1 MFFGDSKGFL
11 GHLRDFLDFQ
21 GSLGFSLNSQGSSDF
36 FSRFLGWCTRFLL
49 VIHPSGRRVR
59 EKAEKKK
66 TWYVKGGCETVL
78 FVDSKLNSELAKQC
92 QKALREAK
100 LKICV
105 VERGGQSLK
114 QALVRSN
121 PINENN

>member
-49 VIHPSGRRVR
+49 VIHPSNMCITHGYDDLLNHFGRR
-59 EKAEKKK
+59 
-66 TWYVKGGCETVL
+66 
-78 FVDSKLNSELAKQC
+78 AKQKQQWKGLSLQC
-92 QKALREAK
+92 K
-100 LKICV
+100 L
-105 VERGGQSLK
+105 ENL
-114 QALVRSN
+114 
-121 PINENN
+121 PIQM

>member
-49 VIHPSGRRVR
+49 VIHPSKNAVPFSNV
-59 EKAEKKK
+59 
-66 TWYVKGGCETVL
+66 VKGVVSKNFPGAGPGPHLSSPFTRSLATET
-78 FVDSKLNSELAKQC
+78 
-92 QKALREAK
+92 
-100 LKICV
+100 
-105 VERGGQSLK
+105 
-114 QALVRSN
+114 
-121 PINENN
+121 

>member
-49 VIHPSGRRVR
+49 VIHPS
-59 EKAEKKK
+59 A
-66 TWYVKGGCETVL
+66 
-78 FVDSKLNSELAKQC
+78 
-92 QKALREAK
+92 
-100 LKICV
+100 
-105 VERGGQSLK
+105 ERGYKSSRK
-114 QALVRSN
+114 
-121 PINENN
+121 I

>member
-49 VIHPSGRRVR
+49 VIHPSSLPSRLRWSLIGSV
-59 EKAEKKK
+59 
-66 TWYVKGGCETVL
+66 GL
-78 FVDSKLNSELAKQC
+78 FEILSFWTQAFRDENHL
-92 QKALREAK
+92 
-100 LKICV
+100 V
-105 VERGGQSLK
+105 VTGVQ
-114 QALVRSN
+114 
-121 PINENN
+121 